1 MKFGILKSKIE
12 KKLTSGYASNTL
24 SEDLKFFK
32 KYILENKNF
41 SQLYL
46 LYDELSSNK
55 GMGNKDKANDFVNE
69 CIKIYENNVNKITLK
84 EWKKLQ
90 SWVSDVKSENDYQN
104 IDNLFT
110 SDILQIETKID
121 SKKLVVENL
130 IKKTTE
136 NQTSVNLPLKT
147 LVNVANNTINKH
159 IQQLDETSRKELD
172 TILKSDD
179 KDLESKYITI
189 KEEVVGKLN
198 TLKETSDVETN
209 SKIEESIKKIE
220 VEKYNKLNFFRL
232 KSLNE
237 SI

>member
-1 MKFGILKSKIE
+1 M
-12 KKLTSGYASNTL
+12 
-24 SEDLKFFK
+24 
-32 KYILENKNF
+32 
-41 SQLYL
+41 
-46 LYDELSSNK
+46 
-55 GMGNKDKANDFVNE
+55 
-69 CIKIYENNVNKITLK
+69 
-84 EWKKLQ
+84 
-90 SWVSDVKSENDYQN
+90 
-104 IDNLFT
+104 
-110 SDILQIETKID
+110 
-121 SKKLVVENL
+121 

-220 VEKYNKLNFFRL
+220 IEKYNKLNFFRL